1 MPKLDLSKVA
11 VISEEDLPFEA
22 QAEGI
27 LAQVAED
34 LQGMGL
40 VPYPKPREVPPA
52 LDDVDISAMSN
63 EEIGILHMR
72 YTAYS
77 AYIAGE
83 LAKYETAYRQAS
95 SNLKHLG
102 ATLRTKLYA
111 GGGVAKNEVGDLVK
125 EDGLYL
131 KYETESL
138 RLFTMKELTES
149 HYKAFSKSADTVSRI
164 VTIREMDQRREERGH
179 NVGNI
184 RGKTPNRSKFGG
196 SRGDNG

>member
-1 MPKLDLSKVA
+1 VPKRLDLSKVP
-11 VISEEDLPFEA
+11 VITEEDLPFEA
-22 QAEGI
+22 MAEGI

-34 LQGMGL
+34 LQVMGL
-40 VPYPKPREVPPA
+40 APYPKPRETPPA
-52 LDDVDISAMSN
+52 LDDVDISSMSN
-63 EEIGILHMR
+63 EEIGILHMQ

-95 SNLKHLG
+95 SNLKHIA
-102 ATLRTKLYA
+102 ATLRTKLYSQ
-111 GGGVAKNEVGDLVK
+111 GKIAKAEVLDRVK
-125 EDGLYL
+125 DDGIFL

-184 RGKTPNRSKFGG
+184 RKTPNRAKFGG
-196 SRGDNG
+196 SRGDNS